1 MTALTT
7 ACKSQAPQEEL
18 FESHLK
24 IIKRYHKEARLC
36 GENGLYIA
44 GIVMYGATLEV
55 TLSTFCISQLE
66 KHQCPSTNTLRE
78 TTLYEYI
85 DTFSLSG
92 IISKKTAHHI
102 RKLRNLIHPNA
113 YHNHLRKHKR
123 GICKK
128 DFERVEKYYSKI
140 TDDLL
145 QNI

>member
-1 MTALTT
+1 MWREWFIY
-7 ACKSQAPQEEL
+7 CRYSYVWRHIRSN
-18 FESHLK
+18 FEHLLHFS
-24 IIKRYHKEARLC
+24 IK
-36 GENGLYIA
+36 
-44 GIVMYGATLEV
+44 
-55 TLSTFCISQLE
+55 